1 MEVFQNSGRLLMRV
15 NDPDRKHRPLP
26 HLPTREINE
35 PERHLAPVRPTSD
48 TVAEQV
54 GGTLLKSSLF

>member
-1 MEVFQNSGRLLMRV
+1 MRV

-35 PERHLAPVRPTSD
+35 PERHVAPVRPTSD

-54 GGTLLKSSLF
+54 SGTLLNSSLF